1 MTALVALCL
10 GYFWGRQIGRGE
22 GMILGKAYAPLEL
35 RIKAL
40 QSGSCPICQ
49 TDFESPELEQEPGV

>member
-1 MTALVALCL
+1 
-10 GYFWGRQIGRGE
+10 
-22 GMILGKAYAPLEL
+22 MILGKAYAPLEL